1 MSDPEAIDFEAALA
15 RLESLVGDLEA
26 GELTLE
32 DSLRSFEEG
41 VRLVRLCSDRIQ
53 SAELR
58 ISELEAG
65 ADGIR
70 ERPLDV
76 KEDS

>member
-26 GELTLE
+26 GELSLE

-76 KEDS
+76 KEEA